1 MLSRLSLLAAALA
14 VGRASA
20 QGLDYCFA
28 EDGPADGL
36 PGCPPAGSAAATKYH
51 ELRRAAAAPAEAAE
65 AEPAEPGRQLG
76 GRGTI
81 LCPTRRRRRRSLRSR
96 AAS

>member
-76 GRGTI
+76 G
-81 LCPTRRRRRRSLRSR
+81 TRYYTCLLYTSPSPRDS
-96 AAS
+96 

>member
-65 AEPAEPGRQLG
+65 AEPAAAGRQLG
-76 GRGTI
+76 G
-81 LCPTRRRRRRSLRSR
+81 TRYYTVPNAE
-96 AAS
+96 AAEAEPA

>member
-20 QGLDYCFA
+20 EALDYCFA

-65 AEPAEPGRQLG
+65 AGERDLAPADESAAAAPVTVPGDG
-76 GRGTI
+76 P
-81 LCPTRRRRRRSLRSR
+81 C
-96 AAS
+96 